1 MSISG
6 QEKHGLGMIQQTA
19 CLTQITPKADLKPR
33 SALLDNSILV
43 TKKKLKFGKNLQ
55 QQLSFKNN
63 NVQRQDNGRYNRV
76 THTCKKFHYNQSF
89 AQYAIAGF
97 FPP

>member
-1 MSISG
+1 MT
-6 QEKHGLGMIQQTA
+6 QQTA

-33 SALLDNSILV
+33 CALLDNSVLV
-43 TKKKLKFGKNLQ
+43 TKKMKFGKNVQ

-76 THTCKKFHYNQSF
+76 MHVCTKFHHNQSF
-89 AQYAIAGF
+89 ALQPGMQMQASSHLEFHYPNNIRY
-97 FPP
+97 